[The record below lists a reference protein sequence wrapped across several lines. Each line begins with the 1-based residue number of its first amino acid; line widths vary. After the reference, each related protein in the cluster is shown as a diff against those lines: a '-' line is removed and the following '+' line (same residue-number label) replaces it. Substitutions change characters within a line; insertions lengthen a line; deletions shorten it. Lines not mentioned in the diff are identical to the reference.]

1 MSWTIRT
8 LNHRFFNNFLSPDN
22 IWQILIPKSIDPSGY
37 LHSLGVMAQNF
48 GTRVLVETP
57 DSGANVMN
65 YNDNGANLGKI

>member
-1 MSWTIRT
+1 MPWTIRT
-8 LNHRFFNNFLSPDN
+8 PNHRFFINFLSPDN
-22 IWQILIPKSIDPSGY
+22 IWQILIPQDPSGY
-37 LHSLGVMAQNF
+37 LHSPGVMAQDF